1 MKQPDSIIEGIA
13 REHLGIETLETRRSD
28 HLDFHDLAVWRIKGA
43 LEAAFEAGASLPSPR
58 LPAGDEGLP
67 ARFDG
72 YEISPCH
79 RFEEPDSPG
88 RSYFEPC
95 SPHEADVW
103 TLYGHVAGEG
113 VHAIGDFDTRE
124 HAEEVFARIT
134 GRRYNDV
141 TDEGQSA

>member
-13 REHLGIETLETRRSD
+13 REHLDIETLETRRSD
-28 HLDFHDLAVWRIKGA
+28 RLDFHDLAVWRIKGA
-43 LEAAFEAGASLPSPR
+43 LDAAFKAGASLPSPC
-58 LPAGDEGLP
+58 LSAGVEGLP

-72 YEISPCH
+72 YEISPCL
-79 RFEEPDSPG
+79 RFEEPDSPD
-88 RSYFEPC
+88 RYYFEPC
-95 SPHEADVW
+95 EPHAADVW

-113 VHAIGDFDTRE
+113 VHAIGDFDARE

-141 TDEGQSA
+141 TKEGQSA